1 MNQSK
6 YHRMD
11 MYIFLCPHE
20 VCLNYLFDRGKLRH
34 QGTKSQLHRLCSLI
48 CEEIMTFSGYSF
60 VQLSFYY

>member
-34 QGTKSQLHRLCSLI
+34 QDTKSQLHRLCSLI
-48 CEEIMTFSGYSF
+48 YEEIKTF
-60 VQLSFYY
+60 